1 MLSFWMYKNECLNIY
16 AILRLCVLY
25 HVLFLAIIAPWINL
39 IDYSTATAI
48 LPLRKACILIDV
60 DIPNCQ
66 TCCVLWCLLHI
77 SFIRQ
82 WASCLKLGFE
92 ILSSSTHLHS
102 CLSQQLIIWGVEWR
116 WWWWWYEA
124 IIVLCMHVVT
134 TCPYDLF
141 FIICFIFIP
150 LLVTL
155 NETATSRDDSRA
167 RFSLWIYYLCF
178 GFLQTA

>member
-1 MLSFWMYKNECLNIY
+1 MFYPQISMLSFWMYKNECFNIY

-25 HVLFLAIIAPWINL
+25 HVLFLAVIAPWINL

-102 CLSQQLIIWGVEWR
+102 WSF
-116 WWWWWYEA
+116 
-124 IIVLCMHVVT
+124 
-134 TCPYDLF
+134 P
-141 FIICFIFIP
+141 
-150 LLVTL
+150 
-155 NETATSRDDSRA
+155 AT
-167 RFSLWIYYLCF
+167 YYLGGGMKVMVVVVRGHYSVVHACGCNMPLWF
-178 GFLQTA
+178 VFHHLFYFYTSACYTEWDSY